1 MDLLSFIANFESE
14 ESYQNILKRNE
25 NRIDLVR
32 KCGYREPFALKQLE
46 LLLQKM

>member
-14 ESYQNILKRNE
+14 ESYLKHLKRNE

-32 KCGYREPFALKQLE
+32 KCGYREPLH
-46 LLLQKM
+46 